1 MTAHAMKGAKEKCL
15 EAGMDDY
22 ISRPLRR
29 EDLMSMVE
37 KWVGLR
43 SGSSRET
50 DEYKSQSK
58 SVIIKE
64 DAY

>member
-1 MTAHAMKGAKEKCL
+1 
-15 EAGMDDY
+15 MDDY
-22 ISRPLRR
+22 VSRPFRR

-37 KWVGLR
+37 KCVGLR

-50 DEYKSQSK
+50 DEYNSQSK